1 MKDELAETDDGDL
14 LLLLKFQQ
22 AEIDGAALYRK
33 IARRMPEGKNRDI
46 ITSIAE
52 DEARHAAVM
61 RSYTQKELLPDRLK
75 VIVYAMIN
83 FFLGYTFAIKL
94 MEKNEI
100 DIKGRYGEIE
110 ALERDKNSLGKAEAI
125 RRILSDEE
133 KHEKIL
139 LDMLNEE
146 RVSYIGSTVLGMND
160 ALVELTG
167 ALAGYTLAMRD
178 TKLISMAGLIP
189 GFSATLSM
197 AASSFLSARASG
209 DKNAVKASVYTGIAY
224 LVTIALLI
232 LPYLFAGKDGYIGSL
247 LCAMAI
253 AVGITAFL
261 NWYISVTLD
270 RPFKSGFAMMAGL
283 SVGVALLSFILGVAV
298 KNLLGVE
305 L

>member
-1 MKDELAETDDGDL
+1 MKDERAETDGSDL
-14 LLLLKFQQ
+14 LFLLKFQQ
-22 AEIDGAALYRK
+22 AEIDGAALYRR
-33 IARRMPEGKNRDI
+33 IARGMPEGKNRDI

-61 RSYTQKELLPDRLK
+61 RSYTQKELLPDRFK
-75 VIVYAMIN
+75 VIAYAIIN
-83 FFLGYTFAIKL
+83 FSLGYTFAIKL

-100 DIKGRYGEIE
+100 DIKGRYGEAE

-146 RVSYIGSTVLGMND
+146 RVSYIGNTVLGMND

-178 TKLISMAGLIP
+178 TKLISMAGLIT

-209 DKNAVKASVYTGIAY
+209 DKNALKASVYTGIAY
-224 LVTIALLI
+224 LLTIALLI

-283 SVGVALLSFILGVAV
+283 SVGVALLSFMLGMAV
-298 KNLLGVE
+298 KNLLGIE